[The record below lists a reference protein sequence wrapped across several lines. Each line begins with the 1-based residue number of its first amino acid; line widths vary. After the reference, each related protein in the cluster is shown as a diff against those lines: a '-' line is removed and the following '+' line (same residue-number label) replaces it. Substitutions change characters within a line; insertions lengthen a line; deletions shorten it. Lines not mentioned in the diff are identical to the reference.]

1 MAELLFRAVT
11 LGRPAKA
18 ESDVRPR
25 VTKLKPCLQARL
37 HKPGLQGMWPFLKY
51 FQVWRL
57 HTRSMLASSKGQ
69 QIPYMIKMQSRSLD

>member
-1 MAELLFRAVT
+1 MAALLFRAVT
-11 LGRPAKA
+11 LGRTSKA

-25 VTKLKPCLQARL
+25 VTKFKPCLQAHP

-51 FQVWRL
+51 FQAWRL

-69 QIPYMIKMQSRSLD
+69 EIPYDI